1 MRRGICLSLIMM
13 LLCSV
18 GTFAQSDRGTIT
30 GTVADASGAVLP
42 GVSIIAVNS
51 ETGTR
56 YETVATE
63 TGNYALN
70 QLPAGEYEINA
81 ELPGF
86 RKYVRR
92 GITVL
97 VGQTL
102 RIDIGLAVG
111 SQTEEISITADA
123 PLLKTESGEL
133 SHNIATAQL
142 NELPILPIGGGGS
155 AGIRNP
161 LSATRLAPGTNF
173 SSNLVLRVNGA
184 PTNTQ
189 AIRIEG
195 QDATN
200 GYVPFATTQNQMS
213 VDAIQEVSIQTSNFA
228 AEFGQVGGGL
238 LNFTMKSGTN
248 KFPCQCVRF
257 LRE

>member
-30 GTVADASGAVLP
+30 GTIADASGAVLP
-42 GVSIIAVNS
+42 GVGIVAVNS

-70 QLPAGEYEINA
+70 QLPAGEYEITA

-102 RIDIGLAVG
+102 RIDVGLTIG
-111 SQTEEISITADA
+111 SQTEEISVTADA
-123 PLLKTESGEL
+123 PLLKT
-133 SHNIATAQL
+133 
-142 NELPILPIGGGGS
+142 
-155 AGIRNP
+155 
-161 LSATRLAPGTNF
+161 
-173 SSNLVLRVNGA
+173 
-184 PTNTQ
+184 
-189 AIRIEG
+189 
-195 QDATN
+195 
-200 GYVPFATTQNQMS
+200 
-213 VDAIQEVSIQTSNFA
+213 
-228 AEFGQVGGGL
+228 
-238 LNFTMKSGTN
+238 
-248 KFPCQCVRF
+248 
-257 LRE
+257 